1 MTMKPRSFRVTDET
15 VDRLKEVAK
24 ETGRPMHRIMAA
36 AIAMF
41 DPANEETHMEF
52 LQEFEKGADTE
63 DIASKIKDM
72 PPEERDKLL
81 QMLSQ
86 QK

>member
-15 VDRLKEVAK
+15 VDRLKSVAQ

-41 DPANEETHMEF
+41 DPASEETHMEF
-52 LQEFEKGADTE
+52 LEEFEKGVDTE
-63 DIASKIKDM
+63 DIAAKINDM
-72 PPEERDKLL
+72 PPEERDKLM

-86 QK
+86 SK

>member
-15 VDRLKEVAK
+15 VDRMKAVAN

-36 AIAMF
+36 AIAYF
-41 DPANEETHMEF
+41 DPANEKSHMEF
-52 LQEFEKGADTE
+52 LEEFEKGVDTV

-81 QMLSQ
+81 EMLSQ
-86 QK
+86 SK